1 MALAATTGWAGQQET
16 WFARKIRE
24 EQERLFSPTSPD
36 ASEARADWLNRPI
49 WRTLSCLV
57 CMRHDRAHE
66 GVAGTLETFFP
77 SGSPPG
83 AQEGSS
89 AELPFL
95 PGRLHCLLGSPR
107 GHQLGSKK
115 ENWLVCFRASPAAEA
130 NASATFRCP
139 GLSHRGRCASFHSPG
154 RRRQFVSTP
163 PPVAPRSREGR
174 VRASTVLSFS
184 FLPISSLLLCLCLL
198 AGPKQEGQW
207 TASLPFSFSCEIGLQ
222 IVGKEEVASVWRSQ
236 ANLWFLSLIPFLW
249 WAAFKDP
256 ASFSSLV
263 QTHRTTH
270 VYVGC
275 MNGFPIHH
283 THTFPLLL
291 LTGVNNLIYW
301 FVGFPKWFQPED
313 LTMPHKQ
320 LGHFIHPGKYL
331 GQREQ
336 SSDFFSS

>member
-77 SGSPPG
+77 SGSPLG

-89 AELPFL
+89 TELPFI
-95 PGRLHCLLGSPR
+95 PGGLHCLLGSPR

-115 ENWLVCFRASPAAEA
+115 ENWLACFRASPGAEVI
-130 NASATFRCP
+130 ASATFRCP
-139 GLSHRGRCASFHSPG
+139 GLSHRGSCASSHSPW

-163 PPVAPRSREGR
+163 PPVAPRSREER
-174 VRASTVLSFS
+174 VRASTVLSFP
-184 FLPISSLLLCLCLL
+184 FLPLSSLLLCLCML

-207 TASLPFSFSCEIGLQ
+207 TASLPLSFPCEIGLQ
-222 IVGKEEVASVWRSQ
+222 IVGKEEVASVWSSQ
-236 ANLWFLSLIPFLW
+236 ANLWFLSLI
-249 WAAFKDP
+249 
-256 ASFSSLV
+256 SLPV
-263 QTHRTTH
+263 VSCFQ
-270 VYVGC
+270 GP
-275 MNGFPIHH
+275 G
-283 THTFPLLL
+283 LLL
-291 LTGVNNLIYW
+291 
-301 FVGFPKWFQPED
+301 
-313 LTMPHKQ
+313 
-320 LGHFIHPGKYL
+320 
-331 GQREQ
+331 
-336 SSDFFSS
+336 FFSPNS